1 MHCDAHP
8 ILLIH
13 PLMTLR
19 SWLCL
24 SCHLLLALC
33 VCLAVSAALR
43 RLRQVQSLPSSARCV
58 ARLGES
64 PIVEVMTPA
73 MDGDEVMVY
82 DCQLA
87 PDSAASH
94 LKRHMRHK
102 QVNQA
107 QDADYHCPRRCTFD
121 LVHFCA
127 SYMVVLRPN
136 HSGPTLSFSS
146 CCFADKNLPG
156 QNTYLVV
163 HLSIW
168 SNDVLTLLVRLFQ
181 ESVLVT
187 ETSKTQKTVF
197 KSLKRHKDCS
207 ERAYASSVFSEQIL
221 YIYMEGCKVLYN
233 IQVVI

>member
-1 MHCDAHP
+1 M
-8 ILLIH
+8 L
-13 PLMTLR
+13 
-19 SWLCL
+19 SSL
-24 SCHLLLALC
+24 SC
-33 VCLAVSAALR
+33 SP
-43 RLRQVQSLPSSARCV
+43 QTPPSSVAAQFCTMCRQTWREPYCWSHDFCNGWRSGNGLWLSAG
-58 ARLGES
+58 ARLSCQS
-64 PIVEVMTPA
+64 PQTPY
-73 MDGDEVMVY
+73 MDT
-82 DCQLA
+82 
-87 PDSAASH
+87 S
-94 LKRHMRHK
+94 MRHK

-107 QDADYHCPRRCTFD
+107 QDGDYHCPRRCTFD

-207 ERAYASSVFSEQIL
+207 ERAYASSFFSEQIL

-233 IQVVI
+233 IQVVIWQIYCYTKQNIRTIWLWFWCYIIYVI